1 MAQVNK
7 QRIEL
12 PREMAENVRLV
23 LEFHRWGGTAEG
35 VTAGET
41 IYSNSYSRLRSDK
54 LKLQRLCDSIEHSLA
69 GSLPGEAETLLS
81 AGRMYRRSAD
91 YVKAREY
98 FLRALEIVYRGCRCA

>member
-1 MAQVNK
+1 MAHVDK

-12 PREMAENVRLV
+12 PRGLAEQVRLV

-41 IYSNSYSRLRSDK
+41 IYSDNYSRLRSDT
-54 LKLQRLCDSIEHSLA
+54 LKLQQLCGSIEHSLT

-98 FLRALEIVYRGCRCA
+98 FLRALEIVYRGCRCD